1 MLFAELP
8 SPTSIQIGGW
18 IIACGGVLWF
28 LNQGAKF
35 IEHFKMKPPPHEIYQ
50 PLGDYVV
57 SGHLMDLEKRLNSQ
71 VLKLSNDLGQLQRDW
86 KIDRDMIMAASE
98 ARSEKIHTR
107 VNQIL
112 EVVAELRGEVRAN
125 K

>member
-1 MLFAELP
+1 
-8 SPTSIQIGGW
+8 
-18 IIACGGVLWF
+18 
-28 LNQGAKF
+28 
-35 IEHFKMKPPPHEIYQ
+35 
-50 PLGDYVV
+50 
-57 SGHLMDLEKRLNSQ
+57 MDLEKRLTSQ

-112 EVVAELRGEVRAN
+112 EVVAELRGEVRAS